1 MQDTELYQHILGL
14 ESPWEVSKV
23 DLNVE
28 LGEIV
33 VSVTHPKKTRF
44 CCPECS
50 KELGCYDHSPARR
63 WRHFDSCQ
71 FKTMLEASI
80 PRVDCPEHGV
90 KQAAVPWSSPNS
102 RFTLKF
108 EAFAIRLLKAT
119 QTVEG
124 ARTILRIGREATW
137 SILERAVERGQARKQ
152 SAPLPHIGIDEKSF
166 KKGQNYITLIYD
178 LDNSTVEAISEGH
191 NEAAANECFSQL
203 LPGQIETVEAIAMD
217 LLKAVQQ
224 NGLVNCAA

>member
-14 ESPWEVSKV
+14 ESPWEVSNV

-33 VSVTHPKKTRF
+33 VRVTHAKGTKF

-50 KELGCYDHSPARR
+50 KELGCYDHSRTRR
-63 WRHFDSCQ
+63 WRHLDSCQ

-102 RFTLKF
+102 RFTLMF

-124 ARTILRIGREATW
+124 ARTILRIGWEATW
-137 SILERAVERGQARKQ
+137 SILERAVERGAKAIWSVATHRHRREVIQERPELHHIDLRSGQ
-152 SAPLPHIGIDEKSF
+152 QHGRSRFRRPQRRGCQRVFLPAFAGP
-166 KKGQNYITLIYD
+166 N
-178 LDNSTVEAISEGH
+178 
-191 NEAAANECFSQL
+191 
-203 LPGQIETVEAIAMD
+203 
-217 LLKAVQQ
+217 
-224 NGLVNCAA
+224 